1 MGIKAGE
8 DTFYQAQRGIVQDGL
23 VLNLDAG
30 VDASYN
36 GGTTWHDLK
45 GSHDLTLYN
54 GVSLSKERGGA
65 LTFDGGD
72 EYAKNSNSSPDY
84 GLLSYSFSFWFKAT
98 EAFLSGAYNYY
109 IIENRYSGVTS
120 YFYHFFRRSSSQIF
134 ISGGIS
140 RGTFY
145 RGNTLIQ
152 VASAGDE
159 LNWNN
164 FCVTYDNSSHDVKGY
179 ANGVYKGVWQPGDF
193 GSTPGNNN
201 SQYVFG
207 NYYNPPSS
215 TYNTEGI
222 FGAAQIYNRALTSDE
237 IARNFNA
244 TRHRFGV

>member
-1 MGIKAGE
+1 MAIKSGE
-8 DTFYQAQRGIVQDGL
+8 TTYHQAKRGIVQNGL

-30 VDASYN
+30 VDASYG
-36 GGTTWHDLK
+36 GGTTWRDLE

-54 GVSLSKERGGA
+54 GVTLSKEAGGA

-72 EYAKNSNSSPDY
+72 EYGKNSNSSPDY

-98 EAFLSGAYNYY
+98 EAFINNNNYY

-120 YFYHFFRRSSSQIF
+120 FFYHTFRRNNSQIF
-134 ISGGIS
+134 ISGGLS

-145 RGNTLIQ
+145 NGNRLIQ

-159 LNWNN
+159 LSWNN
-164 FCVTYDNSSHDVKGY
+164 FCVTYDNSSHDVKAY

-222 FGAAQIYNRALTSDE
+222 FGAAQIYNRALTATE
-237 IARNFNA
+237 VLQNYNV

>member
-1 MGIKAGE
+1 MGVAYGSSTI
-8 DTFYQAQRGIVQDGL
+8 YQATKGIVQDGL

-30 VDASYN
+30 VKESYN

-120 YFYHFFRRSSSQIF
+120 YFSHYFRRASSNI
-134 ISGGIS
+134 GIGS
-140 RGTFY
+140 AINRGTSHA
-145 RGNTLIQ
+145 NNLPVTMLTNPN
-152 VASAGDE
+152 E

-164 FCVTYDNSSHDVKGY
+164 FCITYDNSSHDVKY
-179 ANGVYKGVWQPGDF
+179 YTNGSYNGVWQPGDF

-207 NYYNPPSS
+207 NTYSPPSS

-222 FGAAQIYNRALTSDE
+222 FGAAQIYNRALTATE
-237 IARNFNA
+237 VAQNFNV
-244 TRHRFGV
+244 TRHRFGI